1 MVDITDIKRLAK
13 EIENKYDL
21 NYYEILQR
29 YMFERVLERI
39 SVSKYQ
45 DNFILKGGLLLSA
58 MFGIGNRMTKDM
70 DATITGIDVSKDKM
84 LKVLNEILSINLK
97 DGVKFDVVDITDIRE
112 DDEYG
117 GNKYHIVGKLQSL
130 KVNLEID
137 ISTGDKVTPRELKYK
152 YPLIFEDRT
161 IMISSYNIETIL
173 AEKIETVLRR
183 GVFNSRMKDFYDI
196 YYFLTKLRKE
206 IDINVLKEAMDN
218 TFTKRNSFE
227 YLNDYEQIIDS
238 IIGNERIKKLWN
250 IYSNKYKYANG
261 ININKILN
269 LLKEIIKELDD
280 DKLYTIKE
288 IYEKN
293 VKSI

>member
-58 MFGIGNRMTKDM
+58 MFGIDNRMTKDM

-173 AEKIETVLRR
+173 SEKIETVLRR
-183 GVFNSRMKDFYDI
+183 GSFNSRMKDFYDI

-206 IDINVLKEAMDN
+206 IDINILKEAVDN
-218 TFTKRNSFE
+218 TFSKRDSFE

-238 IIGNERIKKLWN
+238 IIGNERLERLWN

-261 ININKILN
+261 IDINEILN
-269 LLKEIIKELDD
+269 LLKDIIKELD
-280 DKLYTIKE
+280 LEVIA
-288 IYEKN
+288 
-293 VKSI
+293 V

>member
-58 MFGIGNRMTKDM
+58 MFGIDNRMTKDM

-84 LKVLNEILSINLK
+84 LEVLNEILSINLN

-137 ISTGDKVTPRELKYK
+137 ISTGDKVTPKELKYK

-173 AEKIETVLRR
+173 AEKIETILRR
-183 GVFNSRMKDFYDI
+183 GTFNSRMKDFYDI
-196 YYFLTKLRKE
+196 YYFLTKLRKD
-206 IDINVLKEAMDN
+206 IDITILKKAVDN
-218 TFTKRNSFE
+218 TFTKRDSFE

-238 IIGNERIKKLWN
+238 IIGNERIEKLWN
-250 IYSNKYKYANG
+250 IYSNKYKYASA
-261 ININKILN
+261 ININEILN
-269 LLKEIIKELDD
+269 LLKDIIKELD
-280 DKLYTIKE
+280 LE
-288 IYEKN
+288 
-293 VKSI
+293 VVAV

>member
-1 MVDITDIKRLAK
+1 MVDITDIKWLAK
-13 EIENKYDL
+13 EMENKYDL

-39 SVSKYQ
+39 SVSNYQ

-161 IMISSYNIETIL
+161 IMITSYNIETIL

-196 YYFLTKLRKE
+196 YYFLTKLRKD
-206 IDINVLKEAMDN
+206 IDINILKEAVDN

-227 YLNDYEQIIDS
+227 YLNDYEQIINS
-238 IIGNERIKKLWN
+238 IIGNERIEKLWN
-250 IYSNKYKYANG
+250 IYSNKYKYSNG
-261 ININKILN
+261 IDITEILN
-269 LLKEIIKELDD
+269 LLKDIINEVESALA
-280 DKLYTIKE
+280 TA
-288 IYEKN
+288 
-293 VKSI
+293 

>member
-84 LKVLNEILSINLK
+84 LKVLNEILRINLK

-152 YPLIFEDRT
+152 YPLIFEDKT

-183 GVFNSRMKDFYDI
+183 GVFNSRMKDLYDI
-196 YYFLTKLRKE
+196 YYFLTKLGKE

-238 IIGNERIKKLWN
+238 IIVNERIEKLWN
-250 IYSNKYKYANG
+250 IYSNKYKYASG
-261 ININKILN
+261 IDIYEILN
-269 LLKEIIKELDD
+269 LLKNIIKEVDLE
-280 DKLYTIKE
+280 L
-288 IYEKN
+288 
-293 VKSI
+293 VAV

>member
-1 MVDITDIKRLAK
+1 MVDIADIKRLAK

-58 MFGIGNRMTKDM
+58 MFGIDNRMTKDM

-84 LKVLNEILSINLK
+84 LKVLNEILSINLN
-97 DGVKFDVVDITDIRE
+97 DGVKFDVIDITDIRE

-137 ISTGDKVTPRELKYK
+137 ISTGDKVTPKELKYK

-173 AEKIETVLRR
+173 AEKIETILRR
-183 GVFNSRMKDFYDI
+183 GTFNSRMKDFYDI
-196 YYFLTKLRKE
+196 YYFLTKLIKD
-206 IDINVLKEAMDN
+206 IDINILKEAVDN
-218 TFTKRNSFE
+218 TFTKRDSFE

-238 IIGNERIKKLWN
+238 IIGNERIEKLWN
-250 IYSNKYKYANG
+250 IYSNKYKYASG
-261 ININKILN
+261 IDINQILN
-269 LLKEIIKELDD
+269 LLRDIIKELD
-280 DKLYTIKE
+280 LE
-288 IYEKN
+288 
-293 VKSI
+293 VVAV

>member
-13 EIENKYDL
+13 EIENKYNL

-39 SVSKYQ
+39 SVSRYQ

-70 DATITGIDVSKDKM
+70 DATITGIDVSKNKM

-161 IMISSYNIETIL
+161 IIISSYNIETIL

-183 GVFNSRMKDFYDI
+183 SVFNSRMKDFYDI

-206 IDINVLKEAMDN
+206 IDINILKEAVN
-218 TFTKRNSFE
+218 HTFTKRNSFE

-238 IIGNERIKKLWN
+238 IIGNERLEKLWN

-261 ININKILN
+261 ININEILN
-269 LLKEIIKELDD
+269 LLKDIIKELNLEEF
-280 DKLYTIKE
+280 KREKE
-288 IYEKN
+288 MWEN
-293 VKSI
+293 L

>member
-58 MFGIGNRMTKDM
+58 MFGIDNRMTKDM
-70 DATITGIDVSKDKM
+70 DATITGIDVSKVKM

-97 DGVKFDVVDITDIRE
+97 DGVKFDVIDITDIRE

-206 IDINVLKEAMDN
+206 IDINVLKEAVDN

-238 IIGNERIKKLWN
+238 IIGNERLERLWN
-250 IYSNKYKYANG
+250 IYSNNYKYASG
-261 ININKILN
+261 IDINEILI
-269 LLKEIIKELDD
+269 LLKDIIRELE
-280 DKLYTIKE
+280 LE
-288 IYEKN
+288 
-293 VKSI
+293 VVAV

>member
-1 MVDITDIKRLAK
+1 M
-13 EIENKYDL
+13 ENKYDL

-39 SVSKYQ
+39 SVSNYQ
-45 DNFILKGGLLLSA
+45 DNFILKGRLLLSA

-152 YPLIFEDRT
+152 YPLTFEDRT
-161 IMISSYNIETIL
+161 IMITSYN
-173 AEKIETVLRR
+173 IETVLRR

-196 YYFLTKLRKE
+196 YYFLTKLRKD
-206 IDINVLKEAMDN
+206 IDINILKEAVDN

-227 YLNDYEQIIDS
+227 YLNDYEQIINS
-238 IIGNERIKKLWN
+238 IIGNERIEKLWN

-261 ININKILN
+261 IDITEILN
-269 LLKEIIKELDD
+269 LLKDIINEVESALA
-280 DKLYTIKE
+280 TA
-288 IYEKN
+288 
-293 VKSI
+293 

>member
-173 AEKIETVLRR
+173 AEKIETVLRH

-218 TFTKRNSFE
+218 TFTKRESFE

-238 IIGNERIKKLWN
+238 IICNERIEKLWN
-250 IYSNKYKYANG
+250 IYSNKYKYASG
-261 ININKILN
+261 IDITEILN
-269 LLKEIIKELDD
+269 LLKGIIKELD
-280 DKLYTIKE
+280 LE
-288 IYEKN
+288 I
-293 VKSI
+293 VAA

>member
-70 DATITGIDVSKDKM
+70 DTTITGIDVSKDKM

-196 YYFLTKLRKE
+196 YYFLTKLRK
-206 IDINVLKEAMDN
+206 DININILKEAMDN

-238 IIGNERIKKLWN
+238 IIGNERIEKLWN

-261 ININKILN
+261 ININEILN
-269 LLKEIIKELDD
+269 LLKEIIKELD
-280 DKLYTIKE
+280 LE
-288 IYEKN
+288 M
-293 VKSI
+293 VAA

>member
-1 MVDITDIKRLAK
+1 MWRSWWNGRYNRYKKRLAK
-13 EIENKYDL
+13 EMENKYDL

-70 DATITGIDVSKDKM
+70 DTTITGIDVSKDKM

-161 IMISSYNIETIL
+161 IMITSYN
-173 AEKIETVLRR
+173 IETVLRR

-196 YYFLTKLRKE
+196 YYFLTKLRKD
-206 IDINVLKEAMDN
+206 IDINILKEAVDN

-227 YLNDYEQIIDS
+227 YLNDYEQIINS
-238 IIGNERIKKLWN
+238 IIGNERIEKLWN

-261 ININKILN
+261 IDITEILN
-269 LLKEIIKELDD
+269 LLKDIINEVESALA
-280 DKLYTIKE
+280 TA
-288 IYEKN
+288 
-293 VKSI
+293 

>member
-1 MVDITDIKRLAK
+1 MVDITDIKILAK

-29 YMFERVLERI
+29 YMFERILERI
-39 SVSKYQ
+39 SVSNYQ

-97 DGVKFDVVDITDIRE
+97 DDVKFDVVDITDIRG

-196 YYFLTKLRKE
+196 YYFLTKLRK
-206 IDINVLKEAMDN
+206 DININILKEAVDN

-238 IIGNERIKKLWN
+238 IIGNERIEKLWN
-250 IYSNKYKYANG
+250 VYSNKYKYANDID
-261 ININKILN
+261 INEILN
-269 LLKEIIKELDD
+269 LLKSIINEVKLELV
-280 DKLYTIKE
+280 T
-288 IYEKN
+288 
-293 VKSI
+293 V

>member
-58 MFGIGNRMTKDM
+58 MFGIGNRMTKDI
-70 DATITGIDVSKDKM
+70 DTTITGIDVSKDKM
-84 LKVLNEILSINLK
+84 LKILNEILSINLK
-97 DGVKFDVVDITDIRE
+97 DGVKFDVVAITDIRE

-206 IDINVLKEAMDN
+206 ININILKEAVDN
-218 TFTKRNSFE
+218 TFTKRDSFE

-238 IIGNERIKKLWN
+238 IIGNERLEKLWN

-261 ININKILN
+261 IAITEILN
-269 LLKEIIKELDD
+269 LLKDIIKELD
-280 DKLYTIKE
+280 LE
-288 IYEKN
+288 
-293 VKSI
+293 VVAV

>member
-58 MFGIGNRMTKDM
+58 MFGIDNRMTKDM
-70 DATITGIDVSKDKM
+70 DATITGIDVSKEKM
-84 LKVLNEILSINLK
+84 LNVLNEILSLNLK

-161 IMISSYNIETIL
+161 IMVSSYNIETIL

-206 IDINVLKEAMDN
+206 IDINTLKEAIDN
-218 TFTKRNSFE
+218 TFSKRDSFE
-227 YLNDYEQIIDS
+227 YLNDYQQIIDS
-238 IIGNERIKKLWN
+238 IVVNERLKRLWN

-261 ININKILN
+261 IDINEILN
-269 LLKEIIKELDD
+269 LLKDIIKELD
-280 DKLYTIKE
+280 LEVAT
-288 IYEKN
+288 
-293 VKSI
+293 V

>member
-13 EIENKYDL
+13 EIENKYNL

-39 SVSKYQ
+39 SVCRYQ

-70 DATITGIDVSKDKM
+70 DATITGIDVSKNKM

-161 IMISSYNIETIL
+161 IIISSYNIETIL

-206 IDINVLKEAMDN
+206 IDINILKEAVN
-218 TFTKRNSFE
+218 HTFTKRNSFE

-238 IIGNERIKKLWN
+238 IIGNERLEKLWN

-261 ININKILN
+261 ININEILN
-269 LLKEIIKELDD
+269 LLKDIIK
-280 DKLYTIKE
+280 KLNLEEFKREYDI
-288 IYEKN
+288 N
-293 VKSI
+293 V